1 MFAEFVSRY
10 PTIKIIYV
18 LSIRIHGFHVQAL
31 PFILSFLRKKRT
43 YCLFL
48 NPFGIYSIKC
58 VHTLLHVY
66 CFNIVSYTYQPITF
80 SWVYKSLLNQL

>member
-18 LSIRIHGFHVQAL
+18 LSIRIYGFHVQAL

-48 NPFGIYSIKC
+48 NPFGIYSYITTC
-58 VHTLLHVY
+58 IL
-66 CFNIVSYTYQPITF
+66 FNIVSYTYQTITF

>member
-18 LSIRIHGFHVQAL
+18 LSIRIYGFHVQAL

-48 NPFGIYSIKC
+48 NSFGIYSIKC

-66 CFNIVSYTYQPITF
+66 CLTLFLILI
-80 SWVYKSLLNQL
+80 KLLLSLGYISLY

>member
-66 CFNIVSYTYQPITF
+66 CLTLSKQSKLI
-80 SWVYKSLLNQL
+80 KLLLSLGYISLY

>member
-18 LSIRIHGFHVQAL
+18 LSIRIYGFHVQAL
-31 PFILSFLRKKRT
+31 PFILSILRKKRT

-66 CFNIVSYTYQPITF
+66 CLTLFLILFNLLL
-80 SWVYKSLLNQL
+80 SLGYISLY